1 MRLRIMVTLALVS
14 LSLPLCAQDAA
25 LPPGTRLRVGAPC
38 GQGYTRADCGMVV
51 GRLVAHT
58 GNDLVLE
65 DAAGMRHRVTL
76 SPGVRLQRSAG
87 YRRHTLLGLGL
98 GSLAGL
104 ATGAAL
110 NANCTRGGR
119 GEDNGLCHLYYVVAV
134 PAGAGVGAVM
144 GALSRTERWE
154 TRSPPD
160 AVLRI
165 ELAAG
170 RTRVAVMVTF

>member
-14 LSLPLCAQDAA
+14 LSLPLCAQDTA
-25 LPPGTRLRVGAPC
+25 LTPGARLRVGAPC
-38 GQGYTRADCGMVV
+38 GQGDTRPDCGMVV
-51 GRLVAHT
+51 GRLVAIT

-65 DAAGMRHRVTL
+65 DTAGMRHRVTL
-76 SPGVRLQRSAG
+76 SPSVRLQRSAG

-110 NANCTRGGR
+110 TANCTRGGR
-119 GEDNGLCHLYYVVAV
+119 GEDNGLCHLYYVVSV
-134 PAGAGVGAVM
+134 PAGAGVGAVV

-154 TRSPPD
+154 TQSPPP
-160 AVLRI
+160 AALRI
-165 ELAAG
+165 EPAAG
-170 RTRVAVMVTF
+170 RTKFGVVVSF